1 MKNFVIISNSDP
13 QYIFFKNKLE
23 KIGFKNYFII
33 NNKIKKKFLDN
44 FKLSIKNNDNSQI
57 AYSLMI
63 PLYGFVLYFAMF
75 GYKKKTW

>member
-33 NNKIKKKFLDN
+33 NNKIKKKFF
-44 FKLSIKNNDNSQI
+44 FKLKIIN
-57 AYSLMI
+57 
-63 PLYGFVLYFAMF
+63 
-75 GYKKKTW
+75 

>member
-33 NNKIKKKFLDN
+33 NNKIKKNLF
-44 FKLSIKNNDNSQI
+44 FKLKIIN
-57 AYSLMI
+57 
-63 PLYGFVLYFAMF
+63 
-75 GYKKKTW
+75 